1 MSQFLFKSMN
11 RDVGKAIHHYDM
23 ISDGD
28 RILVGISGGKD
39 SLTLLS
45 ILNERLSRI
54 PITYKLFPVYI
65 DPGFPD
71 GFSDAL
77 SEFLRLNSF
86 DLRVEKTD
94 NGIVAHSD
102 ANLENPCFLCSR
114 LRRKR
119 IFEIADELG
128 CSKIA
133 FGHHKDDIIETFFLN
148 LCYAGNISTMRPMQ
162 PFFKGQISIIRPLA
176 FVEEDSIKRYAS
188 NKQFPEF
195 IHPCPYAAISKR
207 KQIKEWL
214 DLLYKTN
221 KKIRGNIFRSLK
233 NVNPDYLL

>member
-1 MSQFLFKSMN
+1 MN
-11 RDVGKAIHHYDM
+11 RDVGKAIHQYDM

-28 RILVGISGGKD
+28 RILVGVSGGKD
-39 SLTLLS
+39 SLALLS

-77 SEFLRLNSF
+77 YGFLQLNSF

-94 NGIVAHSD
+94 NGIIAHSEE
-102 ANLENPCFLCSR
+102 NFENPCFLCAR

-162 PFFKGQISIIRPLA
+162 PFFKGEISIIRPLA
-176 FVEEDSIKRYAS
+176 FVEEDSIKRFAA

-195 IHPCPYAAISKR
+195 IHPCPYANISKR

-233 NVNPDYLL
+233 NVNPEYLL